1 MTKAAGIL
9 FVTADG
15 KALFLKRGPS
25 APDCAGCWDFPGG
38 GREGDET
45 AEQTALREAIEEVG
59 KIPAGTRVFH
69 TRTRSP
75 RPETVGVGVGAAP
88 LLPVQA
94 AAPPSPVPSPA
105 MSPDVDFTT
114 FVQRVPEEFV
124 PDINDEHEGWAWA
137 PISSPPEPLHPGC
150 RIALERLS
158 MDELGVARAI
168 ADGRLISPQRY
179 ENMTMFAIRITGT
192 DVAYRNAI
200 DEFVYRNP
208 DNYLTDEF
216 LARCNGLPVVWLR
229 RSGDE
234 EGFHPKGSL
243 LNSEEF
249 GERVVGSIMLP
260 YIAGNEVWGV
270 AKIFDDAAAAEMEA
284 KQLSTSPAVFFR
296 NLSDNAK
303 LKLED
308 GSTLLI
314 EGKPSLLDHVCICEQ
329 GVWDKGRDPTGVRSE
344 ARGDSAMTPEE
355 KAKADA
361 EAKMKADAEA
371 EEAKKKAD
379 AEKEEKEKADA
390 AKKAD
395 EEKDKNPFA
404 DAMKSMADS
413 VAKIGDAVVKIGA
426 RVDSMEDDAKKKADA
441 EAEEKRKAG
450 DPEQLKADKSRKD
463 AEEKAAKEKADA
475 EEAEKKKADA
485 AALKTVSDRI
495 DEVKGML
502 PKQMTDKDFHA
513 VADSQARADS
523 VFSLFGERAPIPLQG
538 ETASLY
544 DRRVARQLV
553 KHSPTW
559 SKIDITSAAFADDAA
574 FAIVR
579 DQVFA
584 DAQKAA
590 MSPSAL
596 PNGGLR
602 MISKPSG
609 GHIIN
614 EFHGDPDSWMGPMA
628 GATRRFVTR
637 INERQPN

>member
-1 MTKAAGIL
+1 MKAAGIL
-9 FVTADG
+9 FVTASG
-15 KALFLKRGPS
+15 KALFLKRGPN
-25 APDCAGCWDFPGG
+25 APDCPSCWDFPGG

-45 AEQTALREAIEEVG
+45 AEQTATREAVEEVG
-59 KIPAGTRVFH
+59 KIPDGIRVFH
-69 TRTRSP
+69 TRTRSS

-94 AAPPSPVPSPA
+94 AAPPSPLVSA
-105 MSPDVDFTT
+105 DVDFTT
-114 FVQRVPEEFV
+114 FVQRVPSEFV

-137 PISSPPEPLHPGC
+137 PISAPPEPLHPGC

-179 ENMTMFAIRITGT
+179 ENMTLFAIRITGT

-200 DEFVYRNP
+200 DEFVYRHP
-208 DNYLTDEF
+208 DNYLTDDF

-249 GERVVGSIMLP
+249 AERVVGSIMLP

-355 KAKADA
+355 KARADA

-379 AEKEEKEKADA
+379 AEAEDKKKADA
-390 AKKAD
+390 
-395 EEKDKNPFA
+395 EKDNPFA
-404 DAMKSMADS
+404 DAMKAMADS
-413 VAKIGDAVVKIGA
+413 VGKIGDAVAKIGA
-426 RVDSMEDDAKKKADA
+426 RIDSMEADDKKKADA
-441 EAEEKRKAG
+441 EEESKRKAG
-450 DPEQLKADKSRKD
+450 DPEQLKADKARKD
-463 AEEKAAKEKADA
+463 AEEAEAKKKSDA

-485 AALKTVSDRI
+485 AVLKSVSDRI

-513 VADSQARADS
+513 VSDSQARADA
-523 VFSLFGERAPIPLQG
+523 VFSMFGERAPIPLQG

-544 DRRVARQLV
+544 DRRVTRSLQ
-553 KHSPTW
+553 KHSSVW
-559 SKIDITSAAFADDAA
+559 SKIDITGSAFADDAA
-574 FAIVR
+574 FDVVR
-579 DQVFA
+579 TQVFA
-584 DAQKAA
+584 DASKAA
-590 MSPSAL
+590 MSPQNV

-602 MISKPSG
+602 MHTRQQG
-609 GHIIN
+609 GHQIN
-614 EFHGDPDSWMGPMA
+614 EFQGDPDSWMGPMS

-637 INERQPN
+637 INERQQA